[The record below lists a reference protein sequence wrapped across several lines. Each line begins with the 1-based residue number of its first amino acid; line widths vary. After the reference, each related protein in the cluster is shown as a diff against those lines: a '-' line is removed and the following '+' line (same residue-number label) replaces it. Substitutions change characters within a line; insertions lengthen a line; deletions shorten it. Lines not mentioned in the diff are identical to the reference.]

1 MKKLYL
7 LIPCLFITT
16 LLLHAQQRRKAPT
29 SYNAGNSQD
38 AKFLEKQW
46 WLGFKAG
53 INLSGADV
61 VTAYSALSPV
71 NYTPSAKAYDNFK
84 HPGVVAGLEV
94 SFYYKGF
101 SVSFQPA
108 YRNAIFSYTNQYLW
122 EDPGIPENR
131 LELTYAQKQQI
142 DYADFPLLFRY
153 DFASTRLR
161 PYVQVGA
168 VYTALID
175 ATKSVTISGIDY
187 ASGGQ
192 NEFTNEPIIVGAKQL
207 FADYQ
212 WALIG
217 GAGVNYHVG
226 NIRVNLD
233 LQYRKGM
240 SLANSTENRYGNAQL
255 AGVGDAMDD
264 IKINSFVVTLGTLF
278 PLRFLTKGYSSI
290 NLK

>member
-1 MKKLYL
+1 MKHFYP
-7 LIPCLFITT
+7 IIVC
-16 LLLHAQQRRKAPT
+16 LLLSATIYGQQRRKAPASFNT
-29 SYNAGNSQD
+29 GNAQD

-71 NYTPSAKAYDNFK
+71 NYTPSEKAYDNYS
-84 HPGVVAGLEV
+84 HPGIVAGLEV

-101 SVSFQPA
+101 SASFQPA
-108 YRNAIFSYTNQYLW
+108 YRNAIFSYSNQYLW
-122 EDPGIPENR
+122 EDAGIPENR
-131 LELTYAQKQQI
+131 LELTYDQKQQL

-153 DFASTRLR
+153 DITSTRLR
-161 PYVQVGA
+161 PYVQIGA
-168 VYTALID
+168 VYTVLID

-207 FADYQ
+207 FAGNQ
-212 WALIG
+212 WALVG

-290 NLK
+290 NLR

>member
-1 MKKLYL
+1 MKHSF
-7 LIPCLFITT
+7 LFIAC
-16 LLLHAQQRRKAPT
+16 LLLSTQLLAQQRKKTPAA
-29 SYNAGNSQD
+29 YNTGNAQSS
-38 AKFLEKQW
+38 KFLEKQW

-61 VTAYSALSPV
+61 ITPYSALSPV
-71 NYTPSAKAYDNFK
+71 NYTPAEKSYDNFSN
-84 HPGVVAGLEV
+84 PGVVAGLEV

-108 YRNAIFSYTNQYLW
+108 YRNAIFSYSNQYLW
-122 EDPGIPENR
+122 DDAGNPDNR
-131 LELTYAQKQQI
+131 LELTYDQKQQL

-153 DFASTRLR
+153 DITHTRLR

-168 VYTALID
+168 VYTMLID
-175 ATKSVTISGIDY
+175 AVKSVTISGTDY

-212 WALIG
+212 WALTG

-233 LQYRKGM
+233 LQYVKGM

-264 IKINSFVVTLGTLF
+264 LKINSFVITLGTLF

>member
-1 MKKLYL
+1 MKHFYPLVICL
-7 LIPCLFITT
+7 LVSSAI
-16 LLLHAQQRRKAPT
+16 HAQQRRKAPA
-29 SYNAGNSQD
+29 SFNSGNSQD

-71 NYTPSAKAYDNFK
+71 NYTPSGKAYDNYK
-84 HPGVVAGLEV
+84 EPGVVAGLEV
-94 SFYYKGF
+94 SFYYKNF

-108 YRNAIFSYTNQYLW
+108 YRNAIFSYSNQYLW
-122 EDPGIPENR
+122 EDSGIPENR
-131 LELTYAQKQQI
+131 LELTYDQRQQL

-153 DFASTRLR
+153 DITGTRLR

-168 VYTALID
+168 AYTVLID
-175 ATKSVTISGIDY
+175 AAKSVTVSGIDY

-192 NEFTNEPIIVGAKQL
+192 NKFTNEPIIVGAKQL
-207 FADYQ
+207 FAHYQ
-212 WALIG
+212 WALTG

-264 IKINSFVVTLGTLF
+264 IKINSFMITLGTLF

-290 NLK
+290 NLR

>member
-1 MKKLYL
+1 MKHFYL
-7 LIPCLFITT
+7 LIICLLVSSAI
-16 LLLHAQQRRKAPT
+16 HAQPRRKTPA
-29 SYNAGNSQD
+29 SYNAGNAQD

-61 VTAYSALSPV
+61 ITAYSALSPV
-71 NYTPSAKAYDNFK
+71 NYTPSGKSYDNYSE
-84 HPGVVAGLEV
+84 PGVVAGLEV

-108 YRNAIFSYTNQYLW
+108 YRNAIFSYSNQYLW
-122 EDPGIPENR
+122 EDSGIPENR
-131 LELTYAQKQQI
+131 LELTYDQRQQL

-153 DFASTRLR
+153 DITSTRLR

-168 VYTALID
+168 AYTVLID
-175 ATKSVTISGIDY
+175 AAKSVTVSGIDY

-207 FADYQ
+207 FAQYQ
-212 WALIG
+212 WALTG

-264 IKINSFVVTLGTLF
+264 IKINSFMITLGTLF

-290 NLK
+290 NLR

>member
-7 LIPCLFITT
+7 LIPCLLFAAM
-16 LLLHAQQRRKAPT
+16 LPAQQRRKAPA
-29 SYNAGNSQD
+29 SYNTGNAQD

-61 VTAYSALSPV
+61 ATSYSALSPV
-71 NYTPSAKAYDNFK
+71 NYTLSEKAYDNYTN
-84 HPGVVAGLEV
+84 PGIVAGIEV
-94 SFYYKGF
+94 SFSYKAF
-101 SVSFQPA
+101 SASFQPA
-108 YRNAIFSYTNQYLW
+108 YRNAIFSYSNQYVW
-122 EDPGIPENR
+122 EDAGIPENR
-131 LELTYAQKQQI
+131 LELIYNQKQQI

-153 DFASTRLR
+153 DITNTRLR
-161 PYVQVGA
+161 PYVQIGA
-168 VYTALID
+168 VYTVLID
-175 ATKSVTISGIDY
+175 ATKSVTISGTDY

-192 NEFTNEPIIVGAKQL
+192 NEFTNEPIIVGAQQL
-207 FADYQ
+207 FAGNQ
-212 WALIG
+212 WALTG

-233 LQYRKGM
+233 LQYRRGM

-264 IKINSFVVTLGTLF
+264 IKINSFMVTLGTLF

-290 NLK
+290 NLR

>member
-1 MKKLYL
+1 MKVCYP
-7 LIPCLFITT
+7 LIVS
-16 LLLHAQQRRKAPT
+16 LLLCTSLAAQQRRKAPA
-29 SYNAGNSQD
+29 SFNSGNAQD

-61 VTAYSALSPV
+61 ITSYSALSPV
-71 NYTPSAKAYDNFK
+71 NYTPSGKEYDNYSK
-84 HPGVVAGLEV
+84 PGIVAGIEV
-94 SFYYKGF
+94 SFYFKGF

-108 YRNAIFSYTNQYLW
+108 YRNAMFSYSNQYLW
-122 EDPGIPENR
+122 EDSGIPENR
-131 LELTYAQKQQI
+131 LELTYDQEQQI

-153 DFASTRLR
+153 DFTSTRLR
-161 PYVQVGA
+161 PYVQLGA
-168 VYTALID
+168 VYTLLID
-175 ATKSVTISGIDY
+175 ASKSVSISGVDY

-192 NEFTNEPIIVGAKQL
+192 NEFNTEPIRVGAAPL
-207 FADYQ
+207 FAKYQ
-212 WALIG
+212 WALAG

-240 SLANSTENRYGNAQL
+240 SLANSTENRYGNPQL
-255 AGVGDAMDD
+255 AGIGDAMDD
-264 IKINSFVVTLGTLF
+264 FKINSIIVTVGTMF

-290 NLK
+290 NLR

>member
-1 MKKLYL
+1 MKY
-7 LIPCLFITT
+7 PCLFIA
-16 LLLHAQQRRKAPT
+16 LLLSTGLVAQQRRKSQASFNT
-29 SYNAGNSQD
+29 GNAQD

-61 VTAYSALSPV
+61 VTSYSALSPV
-71 NYTPSAKAYDNFK
+71 NYTLSEKAYDNYSNA
-84 HPGVVAGLEV
+84 GIVAGIEV

-108 YRNAIFSYTNQYLW
+108 YRNAMFVYTNQYLW
-122 EDPGIPENR
+122 EDSGVPENR
-131 LELTYAQKQQI
+131 LDLTYEQKQQL

-153 DFASTRLR
+153 DITSTRLR
-161 PYVQVGA
+161 PYVQLGA
-168 VYTALID
+168 VYTLLID
-175 ATKSVTISGIDY
+175 AAKSVSISGVDY

-192 NEFTNEPIIVGAKQL
+192 SEFSSEPISVGATPL
-207 FADYQ
+207 FAKYQ
-212 WALIG
+212 WALTG

-226 NIRVNLD
+226 NIRINLD

-264 IKINSFVVTLGTLF
+264 IKINSFIVTVGTLF

-290 NLK
+290 NLR